1 MKVCALVVLLVCC
14 IAQNAS
20 ADWRSDVKISHYEHI
35 NSIVNDTLLMVYPIA
50 LYQHVIKY
58 QKILTKLDD
67 ESDSQNDTPANKRCY
82 EEARQTLR
90 TASFNGYSKVD
101 ACVREAS
108 TAGNANV
115 CAQQVDT
122 EVFNISLEVSRA
134 ARACVANP

>member
-35 NSIVNDTLLMVYPIA
+35 NSIVNDTLRRIPN
-50 LYQHVIKY
+50 
-58 QKILTKLDD
+58 
-67 ESDSQNDTPANKRCY
+67 DSPANKRCY

-115 CAQQVDT
+115 CAQKVDT
-122 EVFNISLEVSRA
+122 EVFNVSLEVSRA